1 MPVDAKRIQRIREA
15 MTEHHWDGLICR
27 LPENVLF
34 LSGWWPLSGTTWIV
48 VSREGQS
55 CLIIPACETAEAEA
69 DGITDF
75 AAYEWAHLKAP
86 DVGEQVRDSIKSICT
101 RFGIAKG
108 KIGIEENFE
117 GIAPPLNLGEPSVPV
132 RASRELVMQAL
143 PGAKLEDAT
152 EFINS
157 LRLCK
162 TPAEVEKFRI
172 ANEIAGFGLAWFR
185 ENLRVGMTEI
195 ELAAQVNSEIA
206 IRGSGYKGMRSAR
219 AFAQVSSGAGTER
232 GWRPF
237 EITTNRP
244 FAKGDIVLL
253 ELGVVADGY
262 WADNT
267 RVLVAGGANQKQREV
282 YNVVLTAQLA
292 AIERIRVGVK
302 MSEVD
307 QAARKI
313 IEGAGYGEYFIHV
326 TGHGVGWRYHE
337 FPPLLHPSNEQLLR
351 EGMITSV
358 EPGIYIPGFG
368 GMRVEDNVAVGPK
381 GADVLSTVSKE
392 MN

>member
-1 MPVDAKRIQRIREA
+1 MPVDAERKKRIRDA
-15 MTEHHWDGLICR
+15 MTEYHWDGLVCR

-34 LSGWWPLSGTTWIV
+34 LSGWWPLSGTTWMV

-55 CLIIPACETAEAEA
+55 CLIIPACETAEAAA
-69 DGITDF
+69 DGIVDSVS
-75 AAYEWAHLKAP
+75 YEWAHLKAG
-86 DVGEQVRDSIKSICT
+86 DVGQQVRDSIRSICGK
-101 RFGIAKG
+101 FGIAKG

-117 GIAPPLNLGEPSVPV
+117 GIAPPLNLGEPSIPT
-132 RASRELVMQAL
+132 RASRELVQQAL

-152 EFINS
+152 DFINGM
-157 LRLCK
+157 RLCK
-162 TPAEVEKFRI
+162 TPAEVEQFRI

-195 ELAAQVNSEIA
+195 ELASRVNCEIA

-244 FAKGDIVLL
+244 FEKGDIVLL

-267 RVLVAGGANQKQREV
+267 RVLVAGRASPKQREIYQV
-282 YNVVLTAQLA
+282 LLTAQLA
-292 AIERIRVGVK
+292 AIDRIGVGVK
-302 MSEVD
+302 MNQVD
-307 QAARKI
+307 QAARQI
-313 IEGAGYGEYFIHV
+313 IDGAGYGGYFIHV

-337 FPPLLHPSNEQLLR
+337 FPPLLHPANEQLLQ

-368 GMRVEDNVAVGPK
+368 GMRVEDNVAVGFK
-381 GADVLSTVSKE
+381 GADVLSTFPKE